1 MLRIAVFGS
10 GRGSNFLAILNA
22 IEQGS
27 IPFAS
32 IGVVLSNN
40 SSAGILEIAQAN
52 NIPAVHLSQKQ
63 FGSEEEFVTALLT
76 LLRMHDVNFIILAGY
91 MKRIPPQIIR
101 EYRNRMLNIHPALLP
116 KFGGQ
121 GMYGHH
127 VHEAVIAAHEPVSGA
142 TVHVVD
148 EEYDHGRIVLQGTVP
163 VDPGETPET
172 LAAKVLAIEHEI
184 YPEAIRMFAR
194 DSASAKLM

>member
-22 IEQGS
+22 IQQGS
-27 IPFAS
+27 IPLAS

-40 SSAGILEIAQAN
+40 SSAGILEIARAN

-76 LLRMHDVNFIILAGY
+76 LLRMYDINFIILAGY

-172 LAAKVLAIEHEI
+172 LAAKVLAIEHDI

>member
-22 IEQGS
+22 IQQGS

-32 IGVVLSNN
+32 IGLVLSNN
-40 SSAGILEIAQAN
+40 SSAGILEIARAN
-52 NIPAVHLSQKQ
+52 DIPAVHLSQKQ
-63 FGSEEEFVTALLT
+63 FSSEEEFVTALLT
-76 LLRMHDVNFIILAGY
+76 LLRTHNINFIVLAGF
-91 MKRIPPQIIR
+91 MKRIPPRIIR

-121 GMYGHH
+121 GMFGHH
-127 VHEAVIAAHEPVSGA
+127 VHAAVIAAHEPVSGA
-142 TVHVVD
+142 TVHIVD
-148 EEYDHGRIVLQGTVP
+148 EEYDHGRIVLQRTVP

-184 YPEAIRMFAR
+184 YPEAIRMVAR
-194 DSASAKLM
+194 DSASAKPV